1 MAHHVTCRD
10 AAIWLRLGASVHW
23 PDIANRSLVTPQ
35 RTSLGYDFMWQMPRN
50 SRTRLSVELAAHI
63 QQNLICGFTSK
74 GRSIGTTFDKS
85 CEDGIGYLA
94 PLQPVRDNPF
104 PSRYSW
110 WWRRHRL
117 FSAGSHGTVANA
129 SDHIDSVH
137 WVHRRCRLAM
147 SLGFGITH
155 RLKIFTACSARRIG
169 SRSR

>member
-104 PSRYSW
+104 
-110 WWRRHRL
+110 RRDIHGGGGGTDYFPQGAMGRL
-117 FSAGSHGTVANA
+117 QMLLTTLTAYIGF
-129 SDHIDSVH
+129 IDDV
-137 WVHRRCRLAM
+137 V
-147 SLGFGITH
+147 
-155 RLKIFTACSARRIG
+155 
-169 SRSR
+169 